1 MTKMKM
7 LRNIMAIIANKKA
20 VNPRQVNDPIAIT
33 ANVILDFNLNADGN
47 LIQGGV
53 K

>member
-1 MTKMKM
+1 MIRRLITM
-7 LRNIMAIIANKKA
+7 LKNKKA
-20 VNPRQVNDPIAIT
+20 VNPQQVNDRIAIT
-33 ANVILDFNLNADGN
+33 SNAILDFNLNADGN